1 MKTALL
7 ITAMFLA
14 VACSSSSD
22 VNKDAGSGSVV
33 GKWTLTSYNG
43 HALPFTGSINAN
55 GSVNRVDSGSITFDS
70 KRTYVLDIRIENTL
84 GATKMPQDFAEVGSY
99 SGNST
104 TGVVLKPNDLSGG
117 TSNGNFAQVPVSV
130 SGNTL
135 SLPQEGKIL
144 LFSKQ
149 P

>member
-1 MKTALL
+1 MKPALL
-7 ITAMFLA
+7 IAAMILN

-33 GKWTLTSYNG
+33 GKWTLKSYNG
-43 HALPFTGSINAN
+43 HGLPFTGSTNAN
-55 GSVNRVDSGSITFDS
+55 GSVNRVDSGSITFDA
-70 KRTYVLDIRIENTL
+70 KRTYVLDIRIANTL
-84 GATKMPQDFAEVGSY
+84 GTTVTPQDFAEVGSY

-117 TSNGNFAQVPVSV
+117 TSGGNFAQVPVTV

-135 SLPQEGKIL
+135 SFPQDGKVL
-144 LFSKQ
+144 TFSK